1 MKLFQR
7 LLTSQLAP
15 LQPGG
20 AAVGAGAGST
30 LPVGLQDHFRG
41 RLLRASGG
49 AEVGAAAG
57 LSMGR
62 EQHVGAGDAGVAG
75 GKGLHSFTVQLSLS
89 RV

>member
-1 MKLFQR
+1 M
-7 LLTSQLAP
+7 
-15 LQPGG
+15 
-20 AAVGAGAGST
+20 GAGAGST

-62 EQHVGAGDAGVAG
+62 EQHVRRRDARDTRCIVGRGRAGDAGVAG